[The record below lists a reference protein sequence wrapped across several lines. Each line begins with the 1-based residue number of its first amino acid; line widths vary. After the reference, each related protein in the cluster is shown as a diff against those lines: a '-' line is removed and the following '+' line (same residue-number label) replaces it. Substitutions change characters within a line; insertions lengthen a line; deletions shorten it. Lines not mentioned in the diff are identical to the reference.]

1 MVVRRTRGEKVFDL
15 IAAGVLILVCLSML
29 FPIFYVLSRSF
40 MTDAD
45 RAMNPLAIFP
55 HEWTLEGYKYIFST
69 NSLIFNSFKITL
81 FRAIAGTMF
90 SLLLES
96 MFAYVISKKKY
107 PLRNIL
113 TIMIAITMWFSGGL
127 IPSFLL
133 IRSLGFMDSLLVFII
148 PGAIS
153 VWNVLILR
161 NFFSQ
166 IPDSI
171 EESGMIDGANEAVV
185 LFRLILPLSKA
196 ALATIALFHVV
207 SNWNEWFTGILYI
220 TDQKKQPAMVI
231 LRQIIST
238 ANVSNLDMFGEG
250 SVSRPP
256 TYIIRMAMITV
267 ITFPIIVAYPF
278 FQKYF
283 TKGMM
288 IGSIKG

>member
-1 MVVRRTRGEKVFDL
+1 MLVRKTVGEKVFD
-15 IAAGVLILVCLSML
+15 IFMAVILILVCLSMV
-29 FPIFYVLSRSF
+29 FPVFYVISRSF

-45 RAMNPLAIFP
+45 RSMHPLAIFP
-55 HEWTLEGYKYIFST
+55 HEWTLEGYKYIFSS

-81 FRAIAGTMF
+81 FRTIAGTLF

-107 PLRNIL
+107 PLRNII
-113 TIMIAITMWFSGGL
+113 TVIIAITMWFNGGL

-133 IRSLGFMDSLLVFII
+133 IRSLGFMNSLLVFII
-148 PGAIS
+148 PSALS

-185 LFRLILPLSKA
+185 LFKLILPLSKA

-207 SNWNEWFTGILYI
+207 NHWNEWFTGILYI
-220 TDQKKQPAMVI
+220 SDQKKQPAMVI
-231 LRQIIST
+231 LRQIINT
-238 ANVSNLDMFGEG
+238 ANISSLDIFGEG
-250 SVSRPP
+250 AASRPP
-256 TYIIRMAMITV
+256 SYIIRMAMITV

-283 TKGMM
+283 TKGLL